1 MPNGVYTHKAFDD
14 DLVIHRTFVD
24 PPTNDRTTEE
34 PEKGELEKLQP
45 VPFHQ
50 LVSSSIACACVGP
63 LLQFDDLA
71 ILQFGNFTI
80 WQYYYLAI

>member
-50 LVSSSIACACVGP
+50 LVSSSIVCTT
-63 LLQFDDLA
+63 LA
-71 ILQFGNFTI
+71 ILQFGSFTI
-80 WQYYYLAI
+80 WQFYNLAIL